1 MDILVYILFALGL
14 LLIIKGGDWFVDS
27 AVWIAEVTGI
37 PSIIIGA
44 TIVSVATTLP
54 ELIVSVTANLQG
66 SSEMAIGNAVGSI
79 ICNIGL
85 ISSLGFIALK
95 NPIKKKLFAK
105 KSSIMIASLL
115 TFTAFAWD
123 LKFSHMEAVFVLL
136 FIVLFL
142 YYNIMGSK
150 ESKDE
155 YTFDKSTLT
164 KQIITKNVILF
175 VAGAAGIVIGASL
188 LVDNGQIIA
197 KQLGVPEAI
206 ISLTLIALGTSL
218 PELTTMLSSIKK
230 KNQDIGLGNIIGAN
244 ILNVALILTTSSLI
258 SKEGLPI
265 QLYDFNFLGKVFEGY
280 PNTLKIDVPF
290 ALLLMLIFAV
300 PTFIKGETKKWQGF
314 AMLATYVIY
323 LVVRV
328 GTGIS

>member
-14 LLIIKGGDWFVDS
+14 VLIIKGGDWFVDA

-44 TIVSVATTLP
+44 TIVSIATTLP

-85 ISSLGFIALK
+85 IASLGFIALR

-123 LKFSHMEAVFVLL
+123 LTFTHMEALIVLL

-142 YYNIMGSK
+142 YYNIKGSK
-150 ESKDE
+150 ESKE
-155 YTFDKSTLT
+155 EFTFDKSTLT
-164 KQIITKNVILF
+164 KAIITKNIVLF

-188 LVDNGQIIA
+188 LVNNGQIIA

-244 ILNVALILTTSSLI
+244 ILNVALILTSSSLI

-265 QLYDFNFLGKVFEGY
+265 QLYDFNFLGKAFAQY

-290 ALLLMLIFAV
+290 ALLLMLLFSV
-300 PTFIKGETKKWQGF
+300 PTLIKGETKKWQGF

>member
-1 MDILVYILFALGL
+1 MDILVYLLFALGL

-44 TIVSVATTLP
+44 TIVSIATTLP

-95 NPIKKKLFAK
+95 NPIKKSLFAK
-105 KSSIMIASLL
+105 KSAIMIAALLVFTLLSWDL
-115 TFTAFAWD
+115 TFT
-123 LKFSHMEAVFVLL
+123 HGEALIVLS
-136 FIVLFL
+136 FIGLFL
-142 YYNIMGSK
+142 YYNIKGSK
-150 ESKDE
+150 ESKDDYE
-155 YTFDKSTLT
+155 IDKSMLT
-164 KQIITKNVILF
+164 KKMVIKNIVLF
-175 VAGAAGIVIGASL
+175 VAGAAGIIIGASL

-218 PELTTMLSSIKK
+218 PELSTMLSSIKK

-244 ILNVALILTTSSLI
+244 ILNVALILTSSSLI

-265 QLYDFNFLGKVFEGY
+265 QLYDFNLFGKSFIQF
-280 PNTLKIDVPF
+280 PNTLRIDVPF
-290 ALLLMLIFAV
+290 ALLLMLLFSI
-300 PTFIKGETKKWQGF
+300 PTFIKGETKKWQGI
-314 AMLATYVIY
+314 AMLVTYVLY